1 MTDFTCE
8 PANCGIMN
16 DIMFDYIDGELNESD
31 KEKFDEHLLTCE
43 LCRKEFESRKNL
55 ILNISDARYN
65 LESSLSAALVPQIKQ
80 IKRQNFLK
88 TFGTITAAAAVFVLV
103 TLAYFNP
110 FVNKVT
116 NDMALNETL
125 QMNFDIMAYGAIEE
139 AAVEIEIAE
148 ARSYNS
154 PAPEVSI
161 VSPMFEYLSLYAP
174 EYVDTTS
181 VLYICYTNIEFPKE
195 VVVVTVKIEPNYTA
209 NIVRNTNFE
218 FNIEAAEVY
227 TDSVEKPYIVIIEFY
242 DEVN

>member
-1 MTDFTCE
+1 
-8 PANCGIMN
+8 
-16 DIMFDYIDGELNESD
+16 MFDYIDGELNESD

-43 LCRKEFESRKNL
+43 PCRKEFESRKNL

-110 FVNKVT
+110 FVNKIT
-116 NDMALNETL
+116 NDMSLNETM
-125 QMNFDIMAYGAIEE
+125 QMNFEMAYGIIEDE
-139 AAVEIEIAE
+139 ISIEIAE
-148 ARSYNS
+148 A
-154 PAPEVSI
+154 PMLAPEGVYPSTAPTSRSSETTM
-161 VSPMFEYLSLYAP
+161 VEYLSLYAP

-181 VLYICYTNIEFPKE
+181 VLYICYTNIEFPEE
-195 VVVVTVKIEPNYTA
+195 VVVVTVKIETNYTA
-209 NIVRNTNFE
+209 NILRNTNFE
-218 FNIEAAEVY
+218 LKIEAAEVY